1 MILTIILNLFIF
13 NTEYREAQTSAL
25 DPKSQENIG
34 FYEIVLPSGNV
45 CTDAKAVR
53 AAKENA

>member
-1 MILTIILNLFIF
+1 LTIILNLFIF
-13 NTEYREAQTSAL
+13 NTENREVQTSAL

-45 CTDAKAVR
+45 CTDANAVR